1 MSNMPRYRIQFVT
14 DPDDPFPPASELASV
29 EAENP
34 AAAVE
39 AMLATGR
46 YPQDPAIRWARVV
59 LSVHSDGS
67 PRFLLRFPV
76 HAEQSNAAID
86 WELPGSQGAV

>member
-1 MSNMPRYRIQFVT
+1 MPVYRVQFVA
-14 DPDDPFPPASELASV
+14 DPTQPLPLVEELPNV

-39 AMLATGR
+39 AMLAAGK

-59 LSVHSDGS
+59 LGVHESGRPS
-67 PRFLLRFPV
+67 CLARFPITPQRTET
-76 HAEQSNAAID
+76 AMD
-86 WELPGSQGAV
+86 WDLPNDNRAL